1 MPQRHCHRRL
11 SNTLTMALSF
21 LYLHRLPLRR
31 TIGAAVFFAL
41 YSGLI
46 PFSEANEHLYLE
58 YLVFTHQK
66 PYKFSAERDTW
77 PDQLLTLSALSRID
91 RFSQSSHSLISDAG
105 FLKGYSARLKK
116 SPLYRVTLHA
126 QTELTTSGQIAPVRF
141 RIKRKRSQG
150 TSDIRIAFQY
160 GGLSKRRVTTN
171 VLYAPFPEEV
181 VTSDAAHSQS
191 SRNPDSLP
199 WILRDSRRL
208 DVGEVHYLGH
218 PAFGILLVLAE
229 KN

>member
-1 MPQRHCHRRL
+1 
-11 SNTLTMALSF
+11 MALSF
-21 LYLHRLPLRR
+21 LYLRHFPLRR

-46 PFSEANEHLYLE
+46 PFSEANQHLYLE

-66 PYKFSAERDTW
+66 TYKSSTERDSW
-77 PDQLLTLSALSRID
+77 PNQLLSLSALSRID
-91 RFSQSSHSLISDAG
+91 RFSQSSHSLISNAG
-105 FLKGYSARLKK
+105 FLKEYSARLKK

-126 QTELTTSGQIAPVRF
+126 QTELTKSGQIAPVRF

-160 GGLSKRRVTTN
+160 GRLSKRWVTTN
-171 VLYAPFPEEV
+171 VLYAPFPEEIM
-181 VTSDAAHSQS
+181 TSDGARSQG

>member
-1 MPQRHCHRRL
+1 
-11 SNTLTMALSF
+11 MALSL

-66 PYKFSAERDTW
+66 LDKSPAERDTW
-77 PDQLLTLSALSRID
+77 PNQLLSLSALSSID
-91 RFSQSSHSLISDAG
+91 RLPQSSHSLISDSG
-105 FLKGYSARLKK
+105 FLKQHKARLKE

-126 QTELTTSGQIAPVRF
+126 QTELTKSDPIGPVRF
-141 RIKRKRSQG
+141 RIKRKGNQAI
-150 TSDIRIAFQY
+150 SDIRIAFQY
-160 GGLSKRRVTTN
+160 GGPSNRQITTN
-171 VLYAPFPEEV
+171 VLYAPFPEDV
-181 VTSDAAHSQS
+181 VGSGGAQSEGSQD
-191 SRNPDSLP
+191 PAFPP

-229 KN
+229 EN